1 MSQVTVRAEFPE
13 KLGCLFHKS
22 RYKVLWGG
30 RGGAK
35 SWAVARA
42 LLIQGMEKPLRIL
55 CCREFQGSIRDSV
68 HKLLSDQINALGF
81 DSFYRVEQASIKGSN
96 GTEFFFE
103 GLKHNVAKVKSFE
116 GIDRAWVEEAQTV
129 SKSSWDTL
137 IPTVR
142 KEGSE
147 IWLTFNPELDTDETY
162 KRFVLQPPEDAIVQK
177 VNWADNP
184 WFPDV
189 LLKEKD
195 ALKARDPDSYLN
207 VWEGHCRQALDGAV
221 YAKELRE
228 ATEQNRITKVPY
240 NPLKPVHTSW
250 DLGWSDNT
258 SIWFAQIVGFE
269 YRLID
274 FYQNSQQTIN
284 HYLEILQS
292 KKYVY
297 GTDYLPHDARAKQL
311 GTGRSIEEIMR
322 SSGRTIKVV
331 PLLGINDGINAART
345 IFSNCWFDAER
356 CADGLQCLRHYR
368 YEPDLDTGT
377 LSRKPLHDWA
387 SHGADSFRYMALS
400 LKDTAKK
407 PFQAPNAITIQVP
420 FEGNAWM
427 A

>member
-1 MSQVTVRAEFPE
+1 MLHLKINPEFPE
-13 KLGCLFHKS
+13 KLGCLFTRS

-42 LLIQGMEKPLRIL
+42 LLIQGIENPLRIL

-68 HKLLSDQINALGF
+68 HKLLSDQIYALGL
-81 DSFYRVEQASIKGSN
+81 DRFYMIEQASIKGSN

-129 SKSSWDTL
+129 SKTSWDTL

-142 KEGSE
+142 KDNSE
-147 IWLTFNPELDTDETY
+147 IWLTFNPELETDETY
-162 KRFVLQPPEDAIVQK
+162 QRFVICPPEDAIVQK

-228 ATEQNRITKVPY
+228 AQEKNRITKVPY
-240 NPLKPVHTSW
+240 DPTKPVHTSW

-258 SIWFAQIVGFE
+258 SVWFAQIVGFE

-274 FYQNSQQTIN
+274 FYQNSQHTIN
-284 HYLEILQS
+284 HYLEILQG

-297 GTDYLPHDARAKQL
+297 GVDYLPHDARAKQL
-311 GTGRSIEEIMR
+311 GTGRSIEELMR
-322 SSGRTIKVV
+322 AAGRTVRVV
-331 PLLGINDGINAART
+331 PQLGVNDGINAART
-345 IFSNCWFDAER
+345 MFPNCWFDAER
-356 CADGLQCLRHYR
+356 CADGIQCLRHYR
-368 YEPDLDTGT
+368 YEPDPDTGT
-377 LSRKPLHDWA
+377 LGRKPLHDWA
-387 SHGADSFRYMALS
+387 SHGADSFRYMAVS
-400 LKDTAKK
+400 LNEKVKK
-407 PFQAPNAITIQVP
+407 PFGLPKPITIEVP

-427 A
+427 G